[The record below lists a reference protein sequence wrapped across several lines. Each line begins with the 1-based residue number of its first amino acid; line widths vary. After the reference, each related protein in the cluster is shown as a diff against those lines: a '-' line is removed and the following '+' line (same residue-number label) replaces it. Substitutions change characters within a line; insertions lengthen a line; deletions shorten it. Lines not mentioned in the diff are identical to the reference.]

1 MNYCQQKIIK
11 TLLEYKLYYFTAVFL
26 TIAIAIGSLISINDV
41 IETPVLQF
49 FDKFVHTSAYFFLTL
64 SWLLAYK
71 RNLQKQKKD
80 ILVVILVFVYGIII
94 EVLQGV
100 LTNYRQADLL
110 DMLANLGGIVIAA
123 LFFNLIFRRK

>member
-1 MNYCQQKIIK
+1 
-11 TLLEYKLYYFTAVFL
+11 LEHKLYYFTAIFL

-41 IETPVLQF
+41 VEIPVLPF
-49 FDKFVHTSAYFFLTL
+49 FDKLVHISAYFLLTI

-71 RNLQKQKKD
+71 SNLQKQKKG
-80 ILVVILVFVYGIII
+80 ILVIILVFVYGTII

-100 LTNYRQADLL
+100 LTSYRQADLI
-110 DMLANLGGIVIAA
+110 DILANLGGIVIAG